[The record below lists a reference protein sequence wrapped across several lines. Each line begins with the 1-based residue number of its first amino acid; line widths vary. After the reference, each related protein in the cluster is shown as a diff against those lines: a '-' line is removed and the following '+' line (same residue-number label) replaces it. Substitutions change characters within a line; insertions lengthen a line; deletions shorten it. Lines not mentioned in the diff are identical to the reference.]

1 MWFKCI
7 EYYFQSKIVT
17 SRIDRSMVKAGKI
30 VMDFSML
37 SFLINI
43 PFFKMKHCNRKA
55 NYFSLR

>member
-17 SRIDRSMVKAGKI
+17 SGIDRSMVKAGKI

-43 PFFKMKHCNRKA
+43 PPFLNET
-55 NYFSLR
+55 LQ